1 MQGARVGRCRS
12 WATTAYAGWPSTGRG
27 VISGLGSFA
36 LSEALVSGL
45 SSGSLFDPSEPSMS
59 TRYLRV
65 GCKLAKSLELVVAR
79 VDDDVRLL
87 GVDMENVS
95 GDLLAETLDDIRDVV
110 GLAEGQAHVGV
121 SGAQAVVESNRFGLL
136 GDIRDGAQH
145 LGLPFA
151 HLGQRLLI
159 VKLAVVTE
167 NEDDLLPLES
177 TTC

>member
-1 MQGARVGRCRS
+1 M
-12 WATTAYAGWPSTGRG
+12 
-27 VISGLGSFA
+27 
-36 LSEALVSGL
+36 
-45 SSGSLFDPSEPSMS
+45 
-59 TRYLRV
+59 
-65 GCKLAKSLELVVAR
+65 AR